1 MITTNLRIVAVVGSL
16 ILLGFVLEM
25 VRRRRLKEEYTV
37 LWVLTAVAFIVL
49 AIWTNLLQE
58 LTHAIGAFSEASTLY
73 FFGIIFVILVLLH
86 FSLRVSSLERK
97 LLSLIQELALLSA
110 QRKKIEEQVA
120 ARREAEE
127 MLLRALANGKLK
139 EPDQPQEAE
148 EQEQEKGDP
157 PDS

>member
-1 MITTNLRIVAVVGSL
+1 MITTNLRIVALAGSVG
-16 ILLGFVLEM
+16 LLLFIVE

-37 LWVLTAVAFIVL
+37 LWILTAVVFILL
-49 AIWTNLLQE
+49 AAWTNLLRE

-73 FFGIIFVILVLLH
+73 FFGLIFVILLLLH